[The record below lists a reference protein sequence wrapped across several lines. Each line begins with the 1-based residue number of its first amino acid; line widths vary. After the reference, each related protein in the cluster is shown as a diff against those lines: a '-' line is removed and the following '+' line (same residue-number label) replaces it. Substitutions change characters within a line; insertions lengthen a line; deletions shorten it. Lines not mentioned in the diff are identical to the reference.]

1 MNILITGSS
10 GFVGPYLVE
19 ELLKNYPNC
28 ELFSF
33 NMRAFGFEHEE
44 FVGDIC
50 DVKIVDELVE
60 KVRPDLVFH
69 LAGFSSQAKSFD
81 YPELV
86 LDVNVGGT
94 RNILEAVKKYSP
106 DAKILIVSSAAVY
119 GKPSKVYVDEGM
131 DLQETSPYSKSR
143 IEQEKLI
150 SLYPDLY
157 IVVSRSFNHT
167 GPGQIDEFVLS
178 SFAKQVADIKLKKID
193 PVILVGN
200 LEVVRDFSDVRDVV
214 RAYRLLL
221 EEGRAGE
228 IYNVGSGQGYELKSL
243 LDKLIDIA
251 GVKVEVKVDEK
262 MYRPLDVPKLI
273 ADISKIK
280 QDTSWSPVYSIDK
293 TLEDLLNYWQN
304 KN

>member
-1 MNILITGSS
+1 
-10 GFVGPYLVE
+10 
-19 ELLKNYPNC
+19 
-28 ELFSF
+28 
-33 NMRAFGFEHEE
+33 
-44 FVGDIC
+44 
-50 DVKIVDELVE
+50 
-60 KVRPDLVFH
+60 
-69 LAGFSSQAKSFD
+69 
-81 YPELV
+81 
-86 LDVNVGGT
+86 
-94 RNILEAVKKYSP
+94 
-106 DAKILIVSSAAVY
+106 
-119 GKPSKVYVDEGM
+119 
-131 DLQETSPYSKSR
+131 
-143 IEQEKLI
+143 
-150 SLYPDLY
+150 LYPDLY